1 VSLKDNPLIIA
12 LDLKWSDALDLAK
25 SLDPNTCK
33 LKIGSQLFTSV
44 GPESVTKLNSLG
56 FDIFLDLK
64 FHDIPN
70 TVQKAIRSAIN
81 LDVWMLNVH
90 ISGGREM
97 LLAAVEECN
106 KSKRK
111 PLLIGVTLLTSL
123 EEPSMEEVGIGLG
136 IKDHVLKLAKLSRHL
151 GLDGVVCSPNEI
163 KYLRKEMGDKFV
175 LVTPGIRSNSN
186 LKDDQRR
193 TSTALEALSSGAN
206 YIVIGREIT
215 SKENPSQEVNKI
227 LKEIYDLD

>member
-1 VSLKDNPLIIA
+1 MSSKESPLIIA
-12 LDLKWSDALDLAK
+12 LDLDWSKALDLAK
-25 SLDPNTCK
+25 SLDPETCK
-33 LKIGSQLFTSV
+33 LKVGSQLFTSV
-44 GPESVTKLNSLG
+44 GPESVRKLTSLG

-70 TVQKAIRSAIN
+70 TVQRAIRSAIN

-90 ISGGREM
+90 VSGGREM

-106 KSKRK
+106 NSKRK

-123 EEPSMEEVGIGLG
+123 EETSLKEVGVSLG
-136 IKDHVLKLAKLSRHL
+136 VKDHVLRLAQLSHEL

-163 KYLRKEMGDKFV
+163 KILREEMGHNFI
-175 LVTPGIRSNSN
+175 LVTPGIRSHSK
-186 LKDDQRR
+186 LDDDQRR
-193 TSTALEALSSGAN
+193 TSTPFEALSYGAT

-215 SKENPSQEVNKI
+215 SKDDPHKEVNKI
-227 LKEIYDLD
+227 LKGIYDLD